1 MIAMVQT
8 GALLGP
14 LVWLVRPKVELY
26 EDAGDSF
33 SWHLVKI
40 ELLHDH
46 RLASNR
52 GMESRYGCLIKLDGG

>member
-14 LVWLVRPKVELY
+14 LVRLVSPKVELY
-26 EDAGDSF
+26 EYAGDSF

-40 ELLHDH
+40 LLP
-46 RLASNR
+46 
-52 GMESRYGCLIKLDGG
+52 RYLCSQIGQQ